1 MSVSGGGTRRLN
13 YGTKAVRGIIKI
25 FHLLGEVLNTGHSES
40 SVERIP
46 PVENNQNGVNA
57 LLIPRYVLEVRGS
70 KGVVENQPSP
80 QPSPIGEGVSNSHP
94 ELVSGS
100 HQILKHKGQSDVQ
113 NMLKQVQ
120 HDGNSP
126 KRTYSPINLFTY
138 SLKKRAAFTLGEV
151 LITLGIIG
159 VVAAMTMPSLI
170 TNYQKKQTVTQ
181 LKKVYSELSQAAEM
195 AKLEY
200 GDMSLWDYSLSGS
213 DFFNKYLASYIKIS
227 KIKVGN
233 LSKQGIVYYN
243 TSGAIETSFTTF
255 YDDADVITLPSG
267 AQIFIANARRVS
279 VQDRSGFLVDLNGF
293 KRPNKLGRDLFVFSV
308 AKNGVLPF
316 SNDDREI
323 LDIVRSRDE
332 FRDGPSA
339 DNYQCNRQGRGM
351 WCAALIM
358 ADGWQI
364 RDDYPW

>member
-1 MSVSGGGTRRLN
+1 M
-13 YGTKAVRGIIKI
+13 
-25 FHLLGEVLNTGHSES
+25 GEVLNTGHSES

-70 KGVVENQPSP
+70 KCVGENQPSS
-80 QPSPIGEGVSNSHP
+80 QPSPIGDGVSNNHP

-100 HQILKHKGQSDVQ
+100 HKILKHRGQSDVQ
-113 NMLKQVQ
+113 KMLKQVQ
-120 HDGNSP
+120 QDGNFL

-138 SLKKRAAFTLGEV
+138 SLKKRAAFTLAEV

>member
-1 MSVSGGGTRRLN
+1 MCAMTGLNILPLTLWCEGVRR
-13 YGTKAVRGIIKI
+13 T
-25 FHLLGEVLNTGHSES
+25 
-40 SVERIP
+40 
-46 PVENNQNGVNA
+46 
-57 LLIPRYVLEVRGS
+57 
-70 KGVVENQPSP
+70 
-80 QPSPIGEGVSNSHP
+80 GEGFVGCQSNVPHEIDCHP

-100 HQILKHKGQSDVQ
+100 HQILKHRGKSDAQ
-113 NMLKQVQ
+113 KMLKQVQ
-120 HDGNSP
+120 HDGNSL
-126 KRTYSPINLFTY
+126 KRTYSLINLFSY
-138 SLKKRAAFTLGEV
+138 SPHKKAAFTLAEGATHVVHFNDIRRVAFTLAEV

-227 KIKVGN
+227 KIKVGD

-316 SNDDREI
+316 SNDDRET

>member
-1 MSVSGGGTRRLN
+1 
-13 YGTKAVRGIIKI
+13 
-25 FHLLGEVLNTGHSES
+25 
-40 SVERIP
+40 
-46 PVENNQNGVNA
+46 
-57 LLIPRYVLEVRGS
+57 
-70 KGVVENQPSP
+70 
-80 QPSPIGEGVSNSHP
+80 
-94 ELVSGS
+94 
-100 HQILKHKGQSDVQ
+100 
-113 NMLKQVQ
+113 
-120 HDGNSP
+120 
-126 KRTYSPINLFTY
+126 
-138 SLKKRAAFTLGEV
+138 
-151 LITLGIIG
+151 
-159 VVAAMTMPSLI
+159 
-170 TNYQKKQTVTQ
+170 
-181 LKKVYSELSQAAEM
+181 
-195 AKLEY
+195 
-200 GDMSLWDYSLSGS
+200 MSLWDYSLSGS

-227 KIKVGN
+227 KIKVGD